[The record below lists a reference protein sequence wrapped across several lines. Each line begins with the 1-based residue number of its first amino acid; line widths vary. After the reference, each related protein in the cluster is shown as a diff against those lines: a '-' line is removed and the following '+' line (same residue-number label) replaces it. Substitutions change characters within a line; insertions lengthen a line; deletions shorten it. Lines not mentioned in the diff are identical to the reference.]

1 MVVRRPSAS
10 SPTRISE
17 LKQPQVHPSAY
28 VHSFSKLM
36 GDVRIGAN
44 VLIAPGTTIQADED
58 APFYIGDNT
67 NIQDGAVIHAIEQG
81 RVQGT
86 DGQKYAV
93 WIGKKSCVTH
103 MALVHGPV
111 FIGDDCFIGFRSTI
125 FNAKVGDGC
134 VIMMHALVQGVEI
147 PPGKYVPSGAVI
159 TKQQQAD
166 RLPDV
171 LASDRQFTQQII
183 HVNEAANKEFRGT
196 SEPDSLR
203 PVRNPLG
210 HSQSHR
216 FTTDT
221 KPMNHTTLD
230 AAIVSQV
237 RSLLAQGYR
246 IGSEH
251 ADKRRFQTSSWHSC
265 PLISGQNESQV
276 LAGLESCLAEH
287 QGEYVRLIGID
298 PQAKQRVLE
307 TIIQWPSGPVKSAS
321 ISSATKTIKNYT
333 TSHISGIGNIDAET
347 VAQVRSLLGQGYRIG
362 TEHADK
368 RRFQTSS
375 WHSCSPIDSQQESQV
390 VDALEACLS
399 EHQGEYVRLI
409 GIDSQAKQRVFESII
424 QRPSDPAKRPSKAPK
439 KSANTTRS
447 SHEHPHSKPS
457 RHNPSYSSSPGPSN
471 GLDANA
477 INHIRSLLAQGY
489 RIGSEYADKRRFQT
503 SSWKSCPP
511 IDALQEAPV
520 ISAIESCMAEHVG
533 DYVRLIGIDPKL
545 KKRVLEIIIQRP
557 DSNHQSGGSAA
568 PARGSQTSRS
578 QAQSR
583 GDSYAAASYAP
594 SHPSGDDIGGDIVAQ
609 VRSLL
614 AQGYKIGTEYADK
627 RRFQTS
633 SWQTC
638 TPISSQQEAQVI
650 AGVKACLAEHPRD
663 YVRLIG
669 IDKRAKRRV
678 SETIIQR
685 PNGSSA
691 PQSRASSSRSSARSY
706 ESHHSQ
712 SSSGRGFSPKR
723 STNGNGLD
731 ADTVAQ
737 VRSLLAQGYKIGTEH
752 ADKRRFQTSSWQ
764 SCAPIQSKQESQVIA
779 ALEACLADHQKEYVR
794 LIGIDPKAKQRVL
807 ESVIQKPVVAR

>member
-1 MVVRRPSAS
+1 MVVRSQSVS
-10 SPTRISE
+10 STSE
-17 LKQPQVHPSAY
+17 GKPQIHPSAHI
-28 VHSFSKLM
+28 HSFSRLM
-36 GDVRIGAN
+36 GNVRVGASA
-44 VLIAPGTTIQADED
+44 LIAPGTSIQAEKE
-58 APFYIGDNT
+58 APFYIGDNA

-81 RVQGT
+81 RVRGT
-86 DGQKYAV
+86 DGQDYAV
-93 WIGKKSCVTH
+93 WIGKNSCITH
-103 MALVHGPV
+103 MALIHGPAFV
-111 FIGDDCFIGFRSTI
+111 GENCFIGFRSTI

-134 VIMMHALVQGVEI
+134 VIMMHALIQGVEI

-159 TKQQQAD
+159 TKQQQAEH
-166 RLPDV
+166 LPDV
-171 LASDRQFTQQII
+171 LESDRKFAQHII
-183 HVNEAANKEFRGT
+183 HVNEVITDDYRRADKKT
-196 SEPDSLR
+196 SIR
-203 PVRNPLG
+203 PTRNNLG
-210 HSQSHR
+210 QSHR
-216 FTTDT
+216 FTTNT
-221 KPMNHTTLD
+221 KPMNNTTLD

-251 ADKRRFQTSSWHSC
+251 ADSRRFQTSSWQSC
-265 PLISGQNESQV
+265 PPISGQNESQV

-287 QGEYVRLIGID
+287 QGEYVRLLGID
-298 PQAKQRVLE
+298 PQAKQRVAE
-307 TIIQWPSGPVKSAS
+307 TIIQRPSGPVQSAS
-321 ISSATKTIKNYT
+321 ISSFTKTIKNYT
-333 TSHISGIGNIDAET
+333 TSHIKGSGNIDAET
-347 VAQVRSLLGQGYRIG
+347 IAQVRSLLGQGYRIG

-375 WHSCSPIDSQQESQV
+375 WQSCSPITSQQESQV
-390 VDALEACLS
+390 VDALETCLS

-409 GIDSQAKQRVFESII
+409 GIDSKAKQRVFESII
-424 QRPSDPAKRPSKAPK
+424 QRPSDQEKRPTRTSKPAHT
-439 KSANTTRS
+439 ARS
-447 SHEHPHSKPS
+447 NHETAHSKSS
-457 RHNPSYSSSPGPSN
+457 RHTSSYSSSPGPSN

-477 INHIRSLLAQGY
+477 VNQVRSLLAQGY

-520 ISAIESCMAEHVG
+520 ISAIENCMAEHAG

-557 DSNHQSGGSAA
+557 ND
-568 PARGSQTSRS
+568 SQTSKGSSNQGRS
-578 QAQSR
+578 SSNSGSQDEGR
-583 GDSYAAASYAP
+583 GNRQAP
-594 SHPSGDDIGGDIVAQ
+594 SSPVDDVMESDIVAQ

-638 TPISSQQEAQVI
+638 TPISSQQEGQVI
-650 AGVKACLAEHPRD
+650 AGVKACLAEHPGD

-685 PNGSSA
+685 PNGSSTA
-691 PQSRASSSRSSARSY
+691 SSTSRASSSRSTSSAVRSHN
-706 ESHHSQ
+706 SPQSSQ
-712 SSSGRGFSPKR
+712 SSPGRGFSPR
-723 STNGNGLD
+723 SGTSGSGLD

-737 VRSLLAQGYKIGTEH
+737 VRSLLAQGYQIGTEH

-764 SCAPIQSKQESQVIA
+764 SCTPIKSKQESQVIA

-794 LIGIDPKAKQRVL
+794 LIGIDAQAKQRVM
-807 ESVIQKPVVAR
+807 ESVIQKPVAAR

>member
-1 MVVRRPSAS
+1 MVVRSQSVSLTSGA
-10 SPTRISE
+10 E
-17 LKQPQVHPSAY
+17 PQVHPSAS
-28 VHSFSKLM
+28 VHSFSKLT
-36 GDVRIGAN
+36 GDVRVGAH
-44 VLIAPGTTIQADED
+44 VLIAPGTTIHADEG
-58 APFYIGDNT
+58 APFYIGDNA
-67 NIQDGAVIHAIEQG
+67 NIQDGVVIHAIEQG
-81 RVQGT
+81 RVRGD
-86 DGQKYAV
+86 DGQNYAV
-93 WIGKKSCVTH
+93 WIGKNSCITH
-103 MALVHGPV
+103 MALIHGPA
-111 FIGDDCFIGFRSTI
+111 FIGDDCFVGFRSTI
-125 FNAKVGDGC
+125 FNAKLGDGC
-134 VIMMHALVQGVEI
+134 VIMMHALIQGVEV

-166 RLPDV
+166 HLPDV
-171 LASDRQFTQQII
+171 LVSDRKFAQQVA
-183 HVNEAANKEFRGT
+183 HTHEASAAYPGANENT
-196 SEPDSLR
+196 SIR
-203 PVRNPLG
+203 PVRN
-210 HSQSHR
+210 HQSHQQAHH

-251 ADKRRFQTSSWHSC
+251 ADKRRFQTSSWQSC
-265 PLISGQNESQV
+265 PSNSGQNESQV
-276 LAGLESCLAEH
+276 LAGLKSCLAEH

-307 TIIQWPSGPVKSAS
+307 TIIQRPSGPVKSAS
-321 ISSATKTIKNYT
+321 ISSVTKTIKNYT
-333 TSHISGIGNIDAET
+333 TSHINSSGNIDTEAI
-347 VAQVRSLLGQGYRIG
+347 AQVRSLLGQGYRIG

-375 WHSCSPIDSQQESQV
+375 WQSCSPIASQQESQV
-390 VDALEACLS
+390 VDALEACLV

-409 GIDSQAKQRVFESII
+409 GIDSQAKKRVFESII
-424 QRPSDPAKRPSKAPK
+424 QRPSDQAKSPSKTSKPAH
-439 KSANTTRS
+439 TVRS
-447 SHEHPHSKPS
+447 SHATPNSKPS
-457 RHNPSYSSSPGPSN
+457 RHNPSYSSSSSAGN
-471 GLDANA
+471 GLDTNA
-477 INHIRSLLAQGY
+477 INQIRSWLAQGY

-520 ISAIESCMAEHVG
+520 ISAIENCMAEHTG
-533 DYVRLIGIDPKL
+533 DYVRLIGIDPKV

-557 DSNHQSGGSAA
+557 N
-568 PARGSQTSRS
+568 GSQKSEGSSSPTRRS
-578 QAQSR
+578 QSSGSQNKNR
-583 GDSYAAASYAP
+583 GASYAPASYAP
-594 SHPSGDDIGGDIVAQ
+594 SNHSGSNMDGDIVAQ

-638 TPISSQQEAQVI
+638 TPIASQQEAQVI

-685 PNGSSA
+685 PNG
-691 PQSRASSSRSSARSY
+691 ASSPTSRTSSSVANPTRSY
-706 ESHHSQ
+706 SSQPSQ
-712 SSSGRGFSPKR
+712 SSPGRGFSPR
-723 STNGNGLD
+723 SNTGSLD

-794 LIGIDPKAKQRVL
+794 LIGIDPEAKQRVL

>member
-1 MVVRRPSAS
+1 
-10 SPTRISE
+10 
-17 LKQPQVHPSAY
+17 
-28 VHSFSKLM
+28 M
-36 GDVRIGAN
+36 GDIRIGAN
-44 VLIAPGTTIQADED
+44 VLIAPGTTIQADEGS
-58 APFYIGDNT
+58 PFYIGDNT

-81 RVQGT
+81 QVQGA
-86 DGQKYAV
+86 DSQKYAV
-93 WIGKKSCVTH
+93 WIGKNSCVTH

-111 FIGDDCFIGFRSTI
+111 FIGDNCFIGFRSTI

-147 PPGKYVPSGAVI
+147 PAGKYVPSGAVI

-166 RLPDV
+166 HLPDV

-183 HVNEAANKEFRGT
+183 HVNEAANQELRRT

-203 PVRNPLG
+203 AVRNPLG

-265 PLISGQNESQV
+265 PTVPGQNESQV

-307 TIIQWPSGPVKSAS
+307 TIIQRPSGPVKSAS

-333 TSHISGIGNIDAET
+333 TSHISSSGNIDAET

-375 WHSCSPIDSQQESQV
+375 WHSCSPIESQQESQV
-390 VDALEACLS
+390 VDALEACLT

-424 QRPSDPAKRPSKAPK
+424 QRPSDPAKRPSKAS
-439 KSANTTRS
+439 KSATNTVRS
-447 SHEHPHSKPS
+447 SHEHSHSKPS
-457 RHNPSYSSSPGPSN
+457 RHNPSYSSSSGPSN

-503 SSWKSCPP
+503 SSWKSCPL
-511 IDALQEAPV
+511 INALQEAPV
-520 ISAIESCMAEHVG
+520 ISAIESCMAEHTG

-557 DSNHQSGGSAA
+557 DSNHKSGDSAA
-568 PARGSQTSRS
+568 PPRRSPNSSSQKNGRGHN
-578 QAQSR
+578 AP
-583 GDSYAAASYAP
+583 ASYAS
-594 SHPSGDDIGGDIVAQ
+594 SHQTGGNMDGDIVAQ

-614 AQGYKIGTEYADK
+614 AQGHKVGTEYADK

-638 TPISSQQEAQVI
+638 TPIASQQEGQVI
-650 AGVKACLAEHPRD
+650 AGVKACLAEHPGD

-685 PNGSSA
+685 PNGASA

-706 ESHHSQ
+706 ESHPSQ
-712 SSSGRGFSPKR
+712 SSPGRGFSPKR
-723 STNGNGLD
+723 STSGNGLD

-764 SCAPIQSKQESQVIA
+764 SCPPIQSKQESQVIA
-779 ALEACLADHQKEYVR
+779 ALETCLADHHKEYVR

-807 ESVIQKPVVAR
+807 ESVIQKPVAAR